1 MKTRLNMIALFLAI
15 AATALAGPITLTFSG
30 VATGTL
36 GTTSFSDQPF
46 TVSSTGDTSA
56 VFLTSGPDYN
66 LPAIGAVIN
75 IAGFSTATFTDATT
89 WLDPQGSGD
98 IIFNDV
104 TLNTELLG
112 FTELFEGLETY
123 QFQTSIGPVSG
134 GFAFIPDVFH
144 NFQNIPTSQGLLT
157 IATTSDNVFTAL
169 VPTPEPAST
178 WFAAVGLTA
187 VLLIRKLRTIAV
199 T

>member
-1 MKTRLNMIALFLAI
+1 MIALFLSI

-36 GTTSFSDQPF
+36 GTTSFTAQPF

-56 VFLTSGPDYN
+56 VFVTSDPDYN

-75 IAGFSTATFTDATT
+75 IAGFSPATFTDATS

-98 IIFNDV
+98 IIFNDL

-112 FTELFEGLETY
+112 FTALFQGLETY

-134 GFAFIPDVFH
+134 GFPFIPNIFA
-144 NFQNIPTSQGLLT
+144 NFQNIATSQGLLT
-157 IATTSDNVFTAL
+157 ITTTSDNVFTAV
-169 VPTPEPAST
+169 VPTPEPASV
-178 WFAAVGLTA
+178 WLAVAGLAT
-187 VLLIRKLRTIAV
+187 VLVIRTRGSNTI
-199 T
+199 